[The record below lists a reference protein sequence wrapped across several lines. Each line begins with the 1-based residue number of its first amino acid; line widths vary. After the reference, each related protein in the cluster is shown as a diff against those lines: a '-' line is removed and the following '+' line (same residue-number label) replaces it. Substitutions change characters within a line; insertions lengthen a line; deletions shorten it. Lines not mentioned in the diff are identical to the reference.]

1 MHDEHADRVG
11 ALGQN
16 LAHLDP
22 RRVLERGY
30 AIVEGPGGAIVQDA
44 RDVAPGTDVALTFA
58 RGRATGT
65 ITGVE
70 RDEPA
75 G

>member
-1 MHDEHADRVG
+1 VEKLADRVAG
-11 ALGQN
+11 LGQN

-30 AIVEGPGGAIVQDA
+30 AIVEGPDGAIVQDA
-44 RDVAPGTDVALTFA
+44 RELAPGNGVALTFA

-70 RDEPA
+70 PDEPA
-75 G
+75 R